1 MRGRVE
7 EAAASL
13 TFNKLFELRE
23 RERAMAGMAK
33 VADVKR
39 DVRAVRVRMAAH
51 SRFLLDPQ
59 VWYMQAWDMIILL
72 AMMWTV
78 FVTPYEISFLPNSNW
93 APIMNIV
100 ITMLFAI
107 DICKEFFLPYR
118 LSHKKGGGKV
128 SSHRAIA
135 INYFRS
141 WFVPDFIATV
151 PIDVI
156 VAAFNQDSASAA
168 DSVPFKVI
176 KMVRLTR
183 LLRLGRLLRSSRVIQ
198 RLIESV
204 EEHITVSYTTRE
216 VTFWTVAM
224 LVVFHWL
231 SCCWGLLAQ
240 MRLTQRTPALEAARL
255 VATPSCARGLGSCLS
270 DCEMDILSD
279 LLASTTATGAP
290 FDLVTIHYQEF
301 WLCRAIT
308 DGILP
313 PESEEQHGWYY
324 SYILSDMTLSF
335 GIGIYPRHSVELV
348 LAFLCAMINMV
359 MNTFFLGVVATAMSQ
374 SDPLTRDYKAR
385 MDHLNHYLK
394 ESEAPRELRFRTREY
409 LKYTRDLI
417 ARRSFDDVY
426 ATFSPRLAGDL
437 HAHAS
442 LRTLV
447 SVPYFKDCESEF
459 LRSLAP
465 KLTHHGYEATELVNL
480 AEASLCIVTRGTGVK
495 GGKPITLKEYW
506 GEDFIISSAALR
518 DSRPASALTYM
529 EIVCLSRSDL
539 MASMEMYPAS
549 AKHLRIAALHLSLV
563 RAPLLIARYFEMK
576 MPDPQAQAAVRRGLT
591 PNKRGFLGRGCSEP
605 GNESGRSSA
614 ISTTTQSI
622 PEEPSKTFIHTQ
634 ALAFDAALRNLG
646 KRATTQQREFH
657 GVMRAINGGAALRGF
672 ARDQRYSE
680 DPDMRAQAQQALE
693 VAGDEGRLIMDER
706 GSVVSSEGHTIHVEK
721 AEDANPAVA
730 AINELR
736 EHLAKELGGM
746 KHQIQTLQI
755 AVGAKVTLVDKAPF
769 SPLLV
774 RPIAETASASRLLSI
789 RQDPYAVKPA
799 DISSGKFLRRKQRIG
814 TPGPPEPHLEA

>member
-13 TFNKLFELRE
+13 TFDKLFELRE
-23 RERAMAGMAK
+23 RQRAMAGMSELSS
-33 VADVKR
+33 VKR
-39 DVRAVRVRMAAH
+39 DVLAVRARMAAH
-51 SRFLLDPQ
+51 GRLLLDPQ
-59 VWYMQAWDMIILL
+59 VWYMQMWDVNILL

-93 APIMNIV
+93 APTMNII
-100 ITMLFAI
+100 ITSLFAL

-118 LSHKKGGGKV
+118 LSHKVGGGKV
-128 SSHRAIA
+128 SSHKAIA
-135 INYFRS
+135 INYLRS
-141 WFVPDFIATV
+141 WFVPDFVATV

-183 LLRLGRLLRSSRVIQ
+183 LLRLGRLLRASRVIQ
-198 RLIESV
+198 RLIEAL
-204 EEHITVSYTTRE
+204 EEFITVSYTTRE

-240 MRLTQRTPALEAARL
+240 MRVTQRTPALESARL
-255 VATPSCARGLGSCLS
+255 AATPSCARGLGSCLS
-270 DCEMDILSD
+270 ECEMDILSD

-290 FDLVTIHYQEF
+290 FDLVTIQYQEF

-308 DGILP
+308 DGVLP
-313 PESEEQHGWYY
+313 PESEDQHGWYY

-335 GIGIYPRHSVELV
+335 GIGIYPRHSIELL

-394 ESEAPRELRFRTREY
+394 ESQAPRELRFRTREY
-409 LKYTRDLI
+409 LKYSRDLI
-417 ARRSFDDVY
+417 ARKSFDDVY

-442 LRTLV
+442 LRILL
-447 SVPYFKDCESEF
+447 SVPYFNECESDF

-465 KLTHHGYEATELVNL
+465 KLTHHGYEATEMVKLT
-480 AEASLCIVTRGTGVK
+480 EASLCIVTRGTGVK
-495 GGKPITLKEYW
+495 GGRPITLKEYW
-506 GEDFIISSAALR
+506 GEDFIISSTALR

-539 MASMEMYPAS
+539 MVSMEMYPTS
-549 AKHLRIAALHLSLV
+549 AKRLRIAALHLSLV
-563 RAPLLIARYFEMK
+563 RAPLLISRYFEMK

-591 PNKRGFLGRGCSEP
+591 PNKRGFLGRGSES
-605 GNESGRSSA
+605 GNESGRSSVL
-614 ISTTTQSI
+614 STTTQSI
-622 PEEPSKTFIHTQ
+622 PEEPPKMFMQNQ

-646 KRATTQQREFH
+646 KRATTQQREMH
-657 GVMRAINGGAALRGF
+657 GIMRVINGGAMLRGF
-672 ARDQRYSE
+672 VRDLRHSE
-680 DPDMRAQAQQALE
+680 DPDMRAQALQALQ

-706 GSVVSSEGHTIHVEK
+706 GSVVSSEGHNIHVEK
-721 AEDANPAVA
+721 GEDENPAVV

-736 EHLAKELGGM
+736 EQLAKELGGM

-755 AVGAKVTLVDKAPF
+755 AVGAKATFVDKAHF
-769 SPLLV
+769 SPPLV
-774 RPIAETASASRLLSI
+774 RPIAETASATRPLI
-789 RQDPYAVKPA
+789 RPDPYAVKPA
-799 DISSGKFLRRKQRIG
+799 DISSGKALRRKQRLG
-814 TPGPPEPHLEA
+814 ATGPTEPHLEA